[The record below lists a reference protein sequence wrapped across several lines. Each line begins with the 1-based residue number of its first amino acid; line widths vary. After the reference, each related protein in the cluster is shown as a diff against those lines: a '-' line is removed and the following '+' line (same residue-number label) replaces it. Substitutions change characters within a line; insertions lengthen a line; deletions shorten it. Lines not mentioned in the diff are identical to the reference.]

1 MREAEFLRSR
11 RIPINLSTS
20 VRREPIKLY
29 KPSILAIFACSM
41 KMLWHITTVVMSG
54 SLGDPPVSQTVAPK
68 TNFGSRWEFVW
79 FALHLATVYVL
90 VHFATPW
97 LAGWT
102 YGKLLPFLQIYTSSS
117 VWEFQFS
124 HVFMFSFIPAL
135 ITGSVNARFK
145 HKAALLVWIV
155 PTAVLVYKLATFS
168 FPHSVLYDS
177 PSSPAWH
184 YYFGSDFLIPRF
196 HSWRAFWDAAG
207 SNPDM
212 ARGMAQLTFTAP
224 FYAGLAYSSAA
235 WISMRLDLTHRVT
248 SRVEAF
254 EKSKFGPGHDNQEPD
269 ASNSPELTEPQ
280 APRNR
285 NPT

>member
-1 MREAEFLRSR
+1 MNEPKPEAEKLATQTRAYYDSLTPAVQNESEAWGKFAE
-11 RIPINLSTS
+11 PES
-20 VRREPIKLY
+20 VNSFGE
-29 KPSILAIFACSM
+29 PSIS
-41 KMLWHITTVVMSG
+41 HIA
-54 SLGDPPVSQTVAPK
+54 PPK
-68 TNFGSRWEFVW
+68 TKFGNRWEFLW

-102 YGKLLPFLQIYTSSS
+102 YGKLLPFFQIHTSSS

-135 ITGSVNARFK
+135 IAGTVNARFK

-168 FPHSVLYDS
+168 SPHSVLYSS
-177 PSSPAWH
+177 PSSPVWH
-184 YYFGSDFLIPRF
+184 YYFGGDFLIPQF
-196 HSWRAFWDAAG
+196 HSWREFWDAAG

-224 FYAGLAYSSAA
+224 FYAGLAYSLAA
-235 WISMRLDLTHRVT
+235 WISMWLDLTTKVAT
-248 SRVEAF
+248 RVEKL
-254 EKSKFGPGHDNQEPD
+254 EESKFGPGQDKQESDVSHPPSSSEVD
-269 ASNSPELTEPQ
+269 GTAGSLET
-280 APRNR
+280 
-285 NPT
+285 